1 MNSVAI
7 SFGFSTKQVN
17 VACYSNNG
25 LRGELLGF
33 VPCSFSNGLGA
44 NIKGC
49 RIPVPSK
56 KNRDVKMVYKSNTL
70 CFVGR
75 IRAEIL
81 PLTIPGISHYPRVMP
96 SNQSVTSLLE
106 VDQ

>member
-1 MNSVAI
+1 MNSVAM

-17 VACYSNNG
+17 VACYANNE

-33 VPCSFSNGLGA
+33 LPCSFSNSLGA
-44 NIKGC
+44 NIEGC
-49 RIPVPSK
+49 RMPAPSTE
-56 KNRDVKMVYKSNTL
+56 NRDVKMGYKSITL
-70 CFVGR
+70 CFVRR

-81 PLTIPGISHYPRVMP
+81 ALTIPTISHYPRVMP